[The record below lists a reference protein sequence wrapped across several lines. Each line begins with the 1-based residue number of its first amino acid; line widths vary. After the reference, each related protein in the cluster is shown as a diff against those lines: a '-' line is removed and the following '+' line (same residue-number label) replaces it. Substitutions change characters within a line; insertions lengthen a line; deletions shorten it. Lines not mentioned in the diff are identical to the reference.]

1 MHLSR
6 KTSEGVPIPCHLV
19 GFTGWSFSNLGT
31 TLQRISLENP
41 SSFCF
46 HRSETKSDSY
56 DLKLGSDENQARRW
70 MGSNHL
76 CDSGCSTS
84 YSVKFPGM
92 LTILIIMSQKNKQVC
107 NFFATKTCWAAH
119 RRIKT
124 ASTCSSRQNSF

>member
-92 LTILIIMSQKNKQVC
+92 LNIHIYLEKNKSVTFLQPKP
-107 NFFATKTCWAAH
+107 AGLLTDAL
-119 RRIKT
+119 KT
-124 ASTCSSRQNSF
+124 ASTCASFI